1 MQISSDLGDMEA
13 LKERIATLL
22 TPSRTLT
29 VARRQVEDLA
39 TAFATKA
46 VDSLPS
52 ANSHRQAVWWSRNA
66 AEVLREGRLHPER
79 DVANGVYLLENATV
93 VLLDQII
100 GAASRLREPRRSAL
114 LGVAQGGGADLL
126 SDLVRVRMLGL
137 GDQAV
142 LACEEALRSGRF
154 PLPTRS
160 LFVGGAEVGL
170 L

>member
-1 MQISSDLGDMEA
+1 MQISSDPGDMEA

-39 TAFATKA
+39 TAFAARA

-52 ANSHRQAVWWSRNA
+52 ANSHRQAAWWSRNA
-66 AEVLREGRLHPER
+66 AEVLSEGRLHPER
-79 DVANGVYLLENATV
+79 DVANGAYLLENATA
-93 VLLDQII
+93 VLLDRII

-114 LGVAQGGGADLL
+114 LGIAQGGGSDLL
-126 SDLVRVRMLGL
+126 SDLVRVRMLGI

-154 PLPTRS
+154 PLPSRS